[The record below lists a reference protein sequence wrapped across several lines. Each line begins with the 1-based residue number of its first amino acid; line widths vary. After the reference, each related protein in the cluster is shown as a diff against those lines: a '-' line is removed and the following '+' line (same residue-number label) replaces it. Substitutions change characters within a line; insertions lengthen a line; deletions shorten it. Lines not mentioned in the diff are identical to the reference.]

1 MKTTLDMTPKRK
13 NSLWMPN
20 ESEKPVST
28 LPSSSCPSESQHK
41 TSRNAAALGLPR
53 EGSVFLCLYSSS
65 CRVREKDA
73 GFYRPVQEAGGGQWL
88 ANQTRRSAMF
98 KYWASFLL
106 PPHLLLTWTRITVSI
121 DFTSSKES
129 ETQWTMSGGG
139 AEIWVSFSQTLAGN
153 PLRSA
158 LRF

>member
-1 MKTTLDMTPKRK
+1 MKTTLDMTPKRQ
-13 NSLWMPN
+13 NSLWMPS
-20 ESEKPVST
+20 ESEHLCPYCHH
-28 LPSSSCPSESQHK
+28 LPALQSQQK
-41 TSRNAAALGLPR
+41 TSRKAAALGLPR
-53 EGSVFLCLYSSS
+53 EASVFLRLYSTG

-106 PPHLLLTWTRITVSI
+106 PPHLLLTWTRITVRI